1 MGETEQEIL
10 EVAQR
15 IRDMGGHNHMFAFF
29 PERGSLMEDWEPV
42 PRDQWRRVQL
52 ARYLMDYA
60 DGHVSR
66 MRFDASGRLI
76 DYGFDQRKL
85 ESLIDSGKPFQTSGC
100 PGHQDD
106 ISACNRPYGDSMPA
120 DIRSYPFAL
129 NAGDVALVQRQ
140 MQGDDV
146 RTYHDE
152 EV

>member
-1 MGETEQEIL
+1 M
-10 EVAQR
+10 A
-15 IRDMGGHNHMFAFF
+15 
-29 PERGSLMEDWEPV
+29 
-42 PRDQWRRVQL
+42 
-52 ARYLMDYA
+52 ARTTGAIMDYA

-129 NAGDVALVQRQ
+129 DATDVALVQRQ
-140 MQGDDV
+140 MKGDDV
-146 RTYHDE
+146 RTYNE
-152 EV
+152 EA